1 MPRFHLP
8 AWVRRTHPV
17 VRYEAGHWA
26 RSRAWRAARN
36 FVWGGSLIF
45 ILAPAAC
52 SILFGL
58 QSKFTSPAEGILAL
72 GGVFAV
78 GLALLST
85 LAVWFSNISAS
96 ILGATLIAGERES
109 RTWPFLRLTSLSA
122 LDIAGGKMMA
132 LFYTLLGPLR
142 LITGL
147 RLLAL
152 IAGLATVGL
161 AFLASGVSA
170 REFAAIFVPLLDEF
184 SLRPVQWAGLLL
196 FAALAISWGVLN
208 WLAEPFFGLL
218 YYGIIGLFVSTFAHS
233 RGSAIVLVVGA
244 HFCLALGVYVPL
256 SQISSLFL
264 APIVAAGSQN
274 AAGSQSAAPAFLVLT
289 VLLQI
294 GVQTLLPW
302 AVMAACAVLAVRRVE
317 LISD

>member
-8 AWVRRTHPV
+8 AWLRRTHPV

-26 RSRAWRAARN
+26 RSRAWRAARHL
-36 FVWGGSLIF
+36 VWGGSLTF
-45 ILAPAAC
+45 ILVPAAC
-52 SILFGL
+52 SILFSL
-58 QSKFTSPAEGILAL
+58 QSKFTSRAEGILAL

-78 GLALLST
+78 GVALLST

-109 RTWPFLRLTSLSA
+109 RTWPFLRLTSLTA

-152 IAGLATVGL
+152 VAGLATVSL

-184 SLRPVQWAGLLL
+184 SLRPVQWAALLL
-196 FAALAISWGVLN
+196 FAALAISWWVLN

-218 YYGIIGLFVSTFAHS
+218 YYGIIGLFMSTFARS

-264 APIVAAGSQN
+264 APIVAAGSQT
-274 AAGSQSAAPAFLVLT
+274 AAPAFLVLT

-302 AVMAACAVLAVRRVE
+302 AVMATCAVLAVRRLE